1 MSKQLKNYHV
11 KCSFSQI
18 SSWHG
23 VRTNP
28 LSIDTITYQRS
39 KSGPDQAFSGV
50 ELRSFSLP
58 QVIPNIMDWSNFNSL
73 KNDLFTWFDN
83 GNPYSVV
90 IPSSMYDGCS
100 LAEELQI
107 LMNAATAPNTYTVE
121 YDTVGG
127 IFQFTTTSGGV
138 LSFTPDLTWPWLE
151 LGFSLGVGV
160 TGAPSITSTSV
171 ANLQGSSHIFIIMPD
186 IQKGEAIKYN
196 CSDVTFIIP
205 LNVANTFVQDY
216 SYLYSPGNKYYF
228 QPRETTLNNTYT
240 IKLYFERVGILYP
253 LVMDQNSSY
262 TINFMFLGLQI

>member
-1 MSKQLKNYHV
+1 MSKQFENYNV

-50 ELRSFSLP
+50 ELRAFSMP
-58 QVIPNIMDWSNFNSL
+58 NVIPNIMDWSEFNSL
-73 KNDLFTWFDN
+73 QNNIFSWIDN
-83 GNPYSVV
+83 GNPYSVE

-100 LAEELQI
+100 LSAELEI
-107 LMNAATAPNTYTVE
+107 LMNAATAPGTYTVE

-127 IFQFTTTSGGV
+127 IFQFTTTSGGI
-138 LSFTPDLTWPWLE
+138 LAFTPDATWPYYE

-171 ANLQGSSHIFIIMPD
+171 ANLQGSSHIFIVMPD
-186 IQKGEAIKYN
+186 LQKAESIKYN
-196 CSDVTFIIP
+196 CSDITFTVP
-205 LNVANTFVQDY
+205 LNVANSFIQDY
-216 SYLYSPGNKYYF
+216 SYLYSPGTKWYF
-228 QPRETTLNNTYT
+228 QARETTLNNTYT
-240 IKLYFERVGILYP
+240 IKLLFERVGILYP
-253 LVMDQNSSY
+253 LIMDQNSSY
-262 TINFMFLGLQI
+262 TINFLFLGLQI